1 MKKKIILLGLC
12 VLLAVSMIG
21 ASVISSCGTKST
33 ATTTTTTTTPAN
45 TPQQGGS
52 LTLFTQWGFQDPSG
66 FDDLTAR
73 IWSGS
78 VWINPFTEWL
88 CRGDIATYGP
98 RGNNA
103 FGFQTYENVPEQYL
117 TGELA
122 QTWEV
127 SASPLQITYHLR
139 QGIMFTGNTTIMA
152 ARELVANDVVYSL
165 KRTIATPGPGS
176 YLAMI
181 KDVTAPD
188 KYTVVVSLNAFDAN
202 WFFIFGGGMAMGAI
216 QPKEMADANA
226 NGEDWHNAVG
236 TGPFIL
242 TDYASGVGAT
252 YTKNPNYWG
261 TTTINGKT
269 YKEPLIDTLYYPII
283 ADEST
288 QIAALRTA
296 QVDWMPNVKTQYEST
311 LTSSVPDLVQTK
323 YLNGKDDEFR
333 INRQG
338 SKTLN
343 NKNVRQALMI
353 GLDLQSISNL
363 LYGGANIV
371 TWPIG
376 PQSPGYTKLTDLPA
390 ADQLLYSFNPTKAKQ
405 ILADAG
411 YPNGFSIEVDVDAPD
426 QDLANA
432 CASYWANIGVKATV
446 KVLDA
451 DTLTSMRDQVTYPD
465 MLYSNYTVVN
475 PLTTEHLVAGDV
487 LATNYLSSESFE
499 AMYKAAAQE
508 MDPAKRTTLE
518 QQLGL
523 AMLDDC
529 GMIPFAQPYTLNCYW
544 PWMKNYYG
552 ELDAGYYNQMPMIKT
567 MWIDKNLKT
576 TLGH

>member
-12 VLLAVSMIG
+12 VLLAASMIG
-21 ASVISSCGTKST
+21 ASVITSCGTKST
-33 ATTTTTTTTPAN
+33 TTPTSTTSPN
-45 TPQQGGS
+45 TPQTGGS
-52 LTLFTQWGFQDPSG
+52 LTLFTQWGGEEPSG
-66 FDDLTAR
+66 FDDLTTR

-88 CRGDIATYGP
+88 CRGDVEKYGP
-98 RGNNA
+98 RGDNS
-103 FGFQTYENVPEQYL
+103 FGFQTYEMVPEQYL
-117 TGELA
+117 GGELA

-127 SASPLQITYHLR
+127 SASPLQITFQLR
-139 QGIMFTGNTTIMA
+139 HGIMFTGNTKIGMA
-152 ARELVANDVVYSL
+152 AREVVASDVVFSI

-188 KYTVVVSLNAFDAN
+188 KYTVQVTLNVYDAN
-202 WFFIFGGGMAMGAI
+202 WFFIFGGGMAMGAV

-236 TGPFIL
+236 SGPFIL
-242 TDYASGVGAT
+242 TDYTAGVGAT
-252 YTKNPNYWG
+252 YTRNPNYWG
-261 TTTINGKT
+261 TTTINGKSYQT
-269 YKEPLIDTLYYPII
+269 PFIDTLYYPVM
-283 ADEST
+283 ADPST
-288 QIAALRTA
+288 QLAALRTA
-296 QVDWMPNVKTQYEST
+296 QVDWMPNVAMENQQTLVST
-311 LTSSVPDLVQTK
+311 VPDMVQNK
-323 YLNGKDDEFR
+323 YLNGKVDQWR

-353 GLDLQSISNL
+353 GLDLQNISDL
-363 LYGGANIV
+363 LYNSGPIV
-371 TWPIG
+371 SWPIG
-376 PQSPGYTKLTDLPA
+376 PQTPGYTKLADLPA
-390 ADQLLYSFNPTKAKQ
+390 VDQALYTYSTTKAKQ
-405 ILADAG
+405 MLSDAG
-411 YPNGFSIEVDVDAPD
+411 YPSGFTVEVDVDAAH

-432 CASYWANIGVKATV
+432 CASMWAKINVTANI
-446 KVLDA
+446 KVLDSN
-451 DTLTSMRDQVTYPD
+451 TLTSLRDQVTYPD

-475 PLTTEHLVAGDV
+475 PLVSEHLAASDV
-487 LATNYLSSESFE
+487 LASNYLSSEPFE

-508 MDPAKRTTLE
+508 QDPVKRTTLE
-518 QQLGL
+518 KALGVAL
-523 AMLDDC
+523 LDDC
-529 GMIPFAQPYTLNCYW
+529 GMISFAQPYTINCYW

-567 MWIDKNLKT
+567 MWIDKNLKK